1 MGKLVGVPSDRQSY
15 QKQPCG
21 VCLNQL
27 ALHTSLPKPLSTD
40 KIKGMGLSSHRAT
53 FWECPACG
61 QNYATHTIV
70 LNLPL
75 KEKPITQTRSYA
87 RLKCINLARN
97 MLRTLRDTYSHIS
110 LLEAPYSQHESDT
123 E

>member
-15 QKQPCG
+15 PKQTCG

-40 KIKGMGLSSHRAT
+40 KNSAMGLSSHRAIY
-53 FWECPACG
+53 WECPACG
-61 QNYATHTIV
+61 QSYATHTIV

-75 KEKPITQTRSYA
+75 KEKPTSQIQSYA

-110 LLEAPYSQHESDT
+110 LLEAPYSPLEKDI